1 MVAETTA
8 LSDQDL
14 LKVME
19 LVRGADSVELKLTIH
34 ESARADAARALG
46 VDPLDLQ
53 MRQVF
58 FFDTPSL
65 R

>member
-1 MVAETTA
+1 MVAETTT

-19 LVRGADSVELKLTIH
+19 LVRGADSVELKPRSTRAPGPTPRGR
-34 ESARADAARALG
+34 SASIRSTHRCARCSSST
-46 VDPLDLQ
+46 P
-53 MRQVF
+53 
-58 FFDTPSL
+58 PSL